1 VLFYRPFSGAD
12 NVDVTFN
19 FDWAAAIDSIPHLL
33 PGIPWTL
40 LISFGGLAFGF
51 VIGIF
56 FGLLRISPLRWL
68 RWPAIA
74 YIEIFRGTPILVQ
87 VLFIFYGLPQLLGG
101 PIDALTAGIAAIAV
115 NSGAYISEIVRGG
128 VQSIERGQS
137 EAALSLGLSRSQSF
151 RYIIW
156 PQSLRRMIPP
166 LGNQAIISIKDTS
179 LFSVIGVG
187 ELVRQGQI
195 YIATTFTAME
205 VYFVVALLYLAI
217 TWTLSI
223 LLSLLERK
231 GLAGE

>member
-1 VLFYRPFSGAD
+1 M
-12 NVDVTFN
+12 DVTFN
-19 FDWAAAIDSIPHLL
+19 FDWAAAIASIPHLL

-40 LISFGGLAFGF
+40 LISFGGLAIGF

-56 FGLLRISPLRWL
+56 FGLLRISPVRWL
-68 RWPAIA
+68 RWPAIV
-74 YIEIFRGTPILVQ
+74 YIEVFRGTPILVQ

-128 VQSIERGQS
+128 VQSIERGQR

-156 PQSLRRMIPP
+156 PQALRRMIPP

-205 VYFVVALLYLAI
+205 VYFMVALLYLAI

-223 LLSLLERK
+223 LLAQLERR